1 MANIR
6 PAQATL
12 NEVRNGDLMTELAA
26 AIHEAVGA
34 VEEHQKKAVI
44 TVTIE
49 IDMPKNM
56 KNLSDPYLVLTGEIT
71 SKLPKADSPQTLFSV
86 DGEGNLTRN
95 LQRAQDDLPFKIAG
109 QQLGGEK

>member
-12 NEVRNGDLMTELAA
+12 NEVRNGDLMTELAT

-44 TVTIE
+44 TISLE

-56 KNLSDPYLVLTGEIT
+56 KNLADPYLVVTGDVT
-71 SKLPKADSPQTLFSV
+71 SKLPRAEPPQTLFCV
-86 DGEGNLTRN
+86 DAEGNLTRN
-95 LQRAQDDLPFKIAG
+95 LQRAQDEMPFKIADHQG
-109 QQLGGEK
+109 AKA